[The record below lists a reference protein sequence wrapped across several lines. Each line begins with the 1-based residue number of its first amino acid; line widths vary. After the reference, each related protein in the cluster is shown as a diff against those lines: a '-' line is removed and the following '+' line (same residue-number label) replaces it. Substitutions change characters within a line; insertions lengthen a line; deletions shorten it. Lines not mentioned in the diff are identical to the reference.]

1 MNDSNFNL
9 KDELTKLSL
18 SSENSVIIG
27 SGILDALGIRKS
39 DDVDVVVDSGDYERL
54 SEDSRFTP
62 GENHGRPVLL
72 DDTFEICKS
81 WGVLGKEYKLQD
93 FIPETVV
100 IDGVRYISLDFLLRV
115 KKSWLQDD
123 DVRQKDIDDVKLI
136 EEYLAREGES

>member
-1 MNDSNFNL
+1 MKDSNFNL
-9 KDELTKLSL
+9 KAELAKLGL
-18 SSENSVIIG
+18 SAENSVIIG

-39 DDVDVVVDSGDYERL
+39 GDVDVVVDSGDYERL
-54 SEDSRFTP
+54 SEDSHFTP

-72 DDTFEICKS
+72 DDTFEICTS

-100 IDGVRYISLDFLLRV
+100 IDDVRYMSLDFLLRV

-123 DVRQKDIDDVKLI
+123 DVRQKDINDVELI
-136 EEYLAREGES
+136 EEYLAKKE